1 MTLTHEGNNM
11 RQGYSKVPPGA
22 CGSKS
27 PDRCRTLESDG
38 RPGACPSRTVRATL
52 LSGLWSS
59 GVPPIP
65 WFRFFPRYART
76 WKTAFYFKVHLIE
89 ESLSQLRASHRV
101 SQFAGM
107 FLGLGLI
114 LRSYYLR
121 ELLACWLFFS
131 LVFGLLA
138 LIVFGSVLAFCVG
151 ERVVHWARTATQVTP
166 IVDFRPGKLRVKTI
180 LGVTR
185 QRRDLPFR
193 VPPAQHVMNKIRECL
208 DVDSY
213 LASSSVI

>member
-1 MTLTHEGNNM
+1 
-11 RQGYSKVPPGA
+11 
-22 CGSKS
+22 
-27 PDRCRTLESDG
+27 
-38 RPGACPSRTVRATL
+38 
-52 LSGLWSS
+52 
-59 GVPPIP
+59 
-65 WFRFFPRYART
+65 
-76 WKTAFYFKVHLIE
+76 
-89 ESLSQLRASHRV
+89 LSQLRASHRV

-166 IVDFRPGKLRVKTI
+166 IVHFSPGELRVKTI

-213 LASSSVI
+213 LASSSVM